1 MMMKFTRLTVLDG
14 SNFYMDGKYYF
25 MHTSKQIKI
34 ANWAISSTEGEER
47 IIAIFICS
55 SWVPS
60 DYLQKFGSWNL
71 SKKKN
76 PITANY
82 LKTY

>member
-1 MMMKFTRLTVLDG
+1 MMQFTRPTVLDG
-14 SNFYMDGKYYF
+14 SNFRMDGNYSL

-55 SWVPS
+55 SWVPP
-60 DYLQKFGSWNL
+60 DYLQKYG
-71 SKKKN
+71 
-76 PITANY
+76 
-82 LKTY
+82 